1 MTRIEA
7 SSIKFGIEV
16 ESHMPERFAP
26 YVGPYH
32 AGKRQ
37 SWLPSYDG
45 NMWKAERDCSI
56 DYPPGRT
63 ESEFVSPV
71 LCGRIGME
79 NAMQAIRKIKSR
91 DAMVNDSCG
100 IHVSV
105 NFTGDDKAL
114 ARLINLV
121 ARFEPALRAITG
133 SKYRETGGNCGTI
146 YARSIRQHERRCEN
160 ADSTTKANAM
170 RRHIATDKFH
180 MLNLSCYRPHV
191 GKRRIEWR
199 AFPSTLCPTT
209 FAGYIWISLGLTQL
223 AINSK
228 RMLSWRSKATWANG
242 FGEGYQNLEVLL
254 EKLGWSYTYN
264 GESGIVRSESTPH
277 SKAVVKALRKL
288 AKEYNQA

>member
-7 SSIKFGIEV
+7 TDIKFGIEV
-16 ESHMPERFAP
+16 ETNMPERFAP

-32 AGKRQ
+32 RGKRQ

-45 NMWKAERDCSI
+45 KMWKAENDCSI
-56 DYPPGRT
+56 HAPPGRT
-63 ESEFVSPV
+63 DSEFVSPV
-71 LCGRIGME
+71 LCGRVGME

-133 SKYRETGGNCGTI
+133 SKYRENGT
-146 YARSIRQHERRCEN
+146 YAASVRRHENSCHH
-160 ADSTTKANAM
+160 ADSTTKANRM
-170 RRHIATDKFH
+170 RRRLAYDKFH

-191 GKRRIEWR
+191 GERRIEWR

-209 FAGYIWISLGLTQL
+209 FAGYVWVALGMTQL

-228 RMLSWRSKATWANG
+228 RMLSWRSKAKWADG

-277 SKAVVKALRKL
+277 SKAVVKSLRKL
-288 AKEYNQA
+288 AKEYGQA